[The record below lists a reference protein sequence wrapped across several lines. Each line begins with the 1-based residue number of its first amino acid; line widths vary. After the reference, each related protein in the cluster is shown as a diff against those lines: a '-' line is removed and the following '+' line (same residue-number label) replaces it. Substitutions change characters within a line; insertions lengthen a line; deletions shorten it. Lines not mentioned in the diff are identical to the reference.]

1 MVNCG
6 WDRDELGM
14 YFEWALEKLEAP
26 WIDLEWF
33 RDEQE
38 GVFDE
43 LWTNLERMQSDLHLN
58 ALKQWILSH

>member
-6 WDRDELGM
+6 WDRDDLGM

-26 WIDLEWF
+26 MEWL

-38 GVFDE
+38 GVFYE

-58 ALKQWILSH
+58 KLK